1 MIYVF
6 ESVDNLASVVYDEG
20 NLTPEYK
27 AKGIAVE
34 QLPTKEELPG
44 KTAVL
49 KCRKS
54 TGEVWYEYV
63 DSPTDV
69 DSELAALKQSQADQ
83 DELIMQILLG
93 GAPQ

>member
-6 ESVDNLASVVYDEG
+6 ESLDNLASVVYDETT
-20 NLTPEYK
+20 LTPEYK

-34 QLPTKEELPG
+34 HLPAKEELPG
-44 KTAVL
+44 KIAVL

-63 DSPTDV
+63 DNHADV
-69 DSELAALKQSQADQ
+69 ESELAALKQSQADQ

-93 GAPQ
+93 GVS